1 MKSTFLNIHLFTFHV
16 KCHNYCHKYY
26 TGRIVIGCLSLLHKS
41 IIFSL
46 SPTVCHM
53 DSCGINCDI
62 LCGLKIF
69 VSVHILS
76 HYLLGCQLLIG
87 LYYLHMGSLIK
98 VLPITNWL
106 LDNLLVSKFIF
117 PGFFVYK
124 KNEDKKYRKIYVDIV
139 EVDSLYSIDF

>member
-1 MKSTFLNIHLFTFHV
+1 MSGPDQIVIHLTVQIQVGTIPKKKKEGVWWNDPLMKSTFLNIHLFTFHI

-26 TGRIVIGCLSLLHKS
+26 TCRIVIGCLSLLHKS

-69 VSVHILS
+69 VFVHILS

-98 VLPITNWL
+98 VLPITN
-106 LDNLLVSKFIF
+106 
-117 PGFFVYK
+117 
-124 KNEDKKYRKIYVDIV
+124 
-139 EVDSLYSIDF
+139 